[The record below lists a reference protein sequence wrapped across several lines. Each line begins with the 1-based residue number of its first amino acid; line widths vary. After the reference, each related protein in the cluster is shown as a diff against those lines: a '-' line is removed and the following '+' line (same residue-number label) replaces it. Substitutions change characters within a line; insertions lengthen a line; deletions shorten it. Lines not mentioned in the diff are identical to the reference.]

1 MKKMKY
7 PIVEYVNLKSE
18 PFIYYTYVVLLSTN
32 YLGVQ
37 MCLNLTVHMTFR
49 FFCEMQIFGI
59 RKIQ

>member
-37 MCLNLTVHMTFR
+37 MCLT
-49 FFCEMQIFGI
+49 
-59 RKIQ
+59 